1 MVSSAKIAQKIAEI
15 FGGSDMASA
24 VEEAFARRFP
34 EAVVLA
40 TTRSPEGKPNIITL
54 GWWMRTSHKPP
65 MVAIS
70 VAHKRFSYGLLV
82 RTGEFVLV
90 IPPEEWAEAAW
101 LCGTK
106 SGRDVDKFGETGL
119 KAVKGEKVS
128 APLIEGAVA
137 QFECV
142 VRAMVPTGDHTVFV
156 GEVLAAHLG
165 PSKPPLYSLNR
176 RLELGG
182 VRAVSGV

>member
-1 MVSSAKIAQKIAEI
+1 MVSSDKITQKIAEI
-15 FGGSDMASA
+15 FGGNGMASV

-34 EAVVLA
+34 EAVVLV

-70 VAHKRFSYGLLV
+70 VAHKRFSYELLV

-90 IPPEEWAEAAW
+90 IPPEEWADAAW

-106 SGRDVDKFGETGL
+106 SGRDVDKFSQTGL
-119 KAVKGEKVS
+119 KALNADKVS
-128 APLIEGAVA
+128 PPLIEGAVA

-142 VRAMVPTGDHTVFV
+142 VRAMVPTGDHTVFA
-156 GEVLAAHLG
+156 GEVVAAHLG

-176 RLELGG
+176 SLKLGG
-182 VRAVSGV
+182 VRAADR